1 VVELNRERPFCRFCW
16 TNDRSTENPLIS
28 ACKCAGGVRFI
39 HYNCLKAW
47 LRTKLVNQVF
57 ANVKSYYWKDFQCEI
72 CRHAYSCSY
81 VTNGHKYSLVDL

>member
-1 VVELNRERPFCRFCW
+1 M
-16 TNDRSTENPLIS
+16 
-28 ACKCAGGVRFI
+28 
-39 HYNCLKAW
+39 
-47 LRTKLVNQVF
+47 VNQVF